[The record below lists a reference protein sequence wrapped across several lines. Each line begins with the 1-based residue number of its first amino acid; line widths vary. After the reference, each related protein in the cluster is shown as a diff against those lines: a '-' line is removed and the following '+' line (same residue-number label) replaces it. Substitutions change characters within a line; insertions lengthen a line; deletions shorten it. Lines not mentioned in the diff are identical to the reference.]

1 MINKN
6 ISKLAGDEKGVSLIM
21 AFFIMIIVL
30 SVVLSVSALLYSE
43 VKVIRNISNSI
54 ISFYAADSGIEKV
67 LFYDRQVLVIGTDG
81 KGKDVFAPR
90 GLCSMLLSSPP
101 FFCTP
106 TPGSPFEYSIYCDST
121 NPNGTGTDCN
131 INTCTNCTISFDT
144 KFDAYNDKTYSV
156 EASVKTTSN
165 PSADYYLIVKSDGAF
180 ADTGRQVQI
189 TILKQQ

>member
-1 MINKN
+1 MMVKD
-6 ISKLAGDEKGVSLIM
+6 KQKGVSLIM

-81 KGKDVFAPR
+81 KGNEVFAPR
-90 GLCSMLLSSPP
+90 GLCSMLLTGHQ
-101 FFCTP
+101 FCTP
-106 TPGSPFEYSIYCDST
+106 GNTSEYSIYC
-121 NPNGTGTDCN
+121 
-131 INTCTNCTISFDT
+131 NTPVITILNNHLDGCDIDKCDNCKISFDT
-144 KFDAYNDKTYSV
+144 AFDSDNNKTYSV
-156 EASVKTTSN
+156 EASVETIGA
-165 PSADYYLIVKSDGAF
+165 PSDYYLIVKSDGTF

-189 TILKQQ
+189 TIPKKEP